1 MAQPAL
7 AAPHMAKRIK
17 FHFDPDKAVEIIL
30 YVAGRVR
37 DPGFHRVS
45 KILYFADREHL
56 AAYGR
61 FICGDSY
68 VAMKHG
74 PVPSG
79 AYDILKFVRGDEI
92 AFPCSIPH
100 AKDSF
105 RVENGKLIVPYRE
118 ANQEQ
123 LSESEKECLNA
134 AIAKYGE
141 MSFGKLTDISH
152 DQAWQSAD
160 ENDLIEVEQI
170 VATLPDSKALLDHLS
185 NPHPD

>member
-30 YVAGRVR
+30 YVAGRVP

-56 AAYGR
+56 ATYGR

-79 AYDILKFVRGDEI
+79 TYDVLKFVRGDDGLT
-92 AFPCSIPH
+92 CVVPH
-100 AKDSF
+100 AQESF
-105 RVENGKLIVPYRE
+105 RVDDRKLVIPFKN
-118 ANQEQ
+118 ANLDA
-123 LSESEKECLNA
+123 LSESERECLDP
-134 AIAKYGE
+134 AIAKYG
-141 MSFGKLTDISH
+141 
-152 DQAWQSAD
+152 
-160 ENDLIEVEQI
+160 
-170 VATLPDSKALLDHLS
+170 
-185 NPHPD
+185 